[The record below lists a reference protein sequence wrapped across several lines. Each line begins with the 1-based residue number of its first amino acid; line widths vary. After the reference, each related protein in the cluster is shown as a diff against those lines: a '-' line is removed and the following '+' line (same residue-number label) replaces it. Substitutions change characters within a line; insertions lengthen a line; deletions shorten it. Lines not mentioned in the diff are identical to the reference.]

1 MPPSTSN
8 ADAVML
14 KAGSL
19 QAHIVRRSGRLVAWR
34 GAPESAIPVARAMWA
49 GDYRAQHRLIARRGE
64 RPIRALRPLL

>member
-8 ADAVML
+8 AEAVML

-34 GAPESAIPVARAMWA
+34 GAPESAILERSAANSERT
-49 GDYRAQHRLIARRGE
+49 HLRRS
-64 RPIRALRPLL
+64 A